1 MTTSNRCFSTSSF
14 IKNPLTCFSLLSLTP
29 TVSLSVLSY
38 QCRQNGTVGTAILF
52 NADTRPSAVS
62 WIQFNDSIAY
72 GGVRNEAAGISIEA
86 CQEACTVYPG
96 RPETAGPEYTGHENV
111 WTGKCRTG
119 NCRTKRRGWKMQD
132 QKMRDRM
139 SGLEN
144 AQPEFVPDQ
153 MSGLENAGQENEGLR
168 LLCWQCC

>member
-1 MTTSNRCFSTSSF
+1 MTTSNRCFPTSSF
-14 IKNPLTCFSLLSLTP
+14 VKNPLTCFSLLSLTP

-86 CQEACTVYPG
+86 CQEACIQCTRGAPKQQDQNIQDTKMSG
-96 RPETAGPEYTGHENV
+96 PESAGPEIVGPNV
-111 WTGKCRTG
+111 GAGKCRTRKCG
-119 NCRTKRRGWKMQD
+119 TEC
-132 QKMRDRM
+132 
-139 SGLEN
+139 
-144 AQPEFVPDQ
+144 PV
-153 MSGLENAGQENEGLR
+153 
-168 LLCWQCC
+168 